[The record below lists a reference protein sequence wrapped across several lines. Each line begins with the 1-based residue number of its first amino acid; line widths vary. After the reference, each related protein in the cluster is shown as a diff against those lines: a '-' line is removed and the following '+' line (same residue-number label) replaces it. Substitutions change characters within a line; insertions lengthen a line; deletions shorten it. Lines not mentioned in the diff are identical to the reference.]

1 MYYQLH
7 DSETEEILG
16 TVRVINS
23 DECTEKQIDHSIEV
37 SESWD
42 EFNRCEESE
51 LDFGDVDDFVYWN
64 NENRVTQIERI
75 FIEFCQPVSK

>member
-7 DSETEEILG
+7 DSITEDELG
-16 TVRVINS
+16 IIKVTNAT
-23 DECTEKQIDHSIEV
+23 ECWKKEIDHSIEV

-51 LDFGDVDDFVYWN
+51 FDPEDVDSFVLWH
-64 NENRVTQIERI
+64 NENRVSQIERI
-75 FIEFCQPVSK
+75 TVEFCQPHND

>member
-16 TVRVINS
+16 TVKVTN
-23 DECTEKQIDHSIEV
+23 DNECKEKNVCHSTEV

-42 EFNRCEESE
+42 EYNRCEESE
-51 LDFGDVDDFVYWN
+51 NDSENIDEFVQWN

-75 FIEFCQPVSK
+75 FIEFCQPN

>member
-7 DSETEEILG
+7 DSESEEILG
-16 TVRVINS
+16 TVKVTNAT
-23 DECTEKQIDHSIEV
+23 ECWKKEICHSTEV

-51 LDFGDVDDFVYWN
+51 LDNQSVDDFVIWN

-75 FIEFCQPVSK
+75 TLEFCQPN